1 MKELQVWVLIH
12 KRPMVQPLF
21 QGFFVQ
27 VNTVCYM
34 LSKDYQW
41 GPAEAIY
48 CFQLFYVLV
57 NKCISIIRGRTIQD
71 AQNNLLPSVL
81 ANKKLFKL

>member
-1 MKELQVWVLIH
+1 MTELQVWVLIH

-48 CFQLFYVLV
+48 CFQLFYVLRRIHTERITRR
-57 NKCISIIRGRTIQD
+57 NT
-71 AQNNLLPSVL
+71 P
-81 ANKKLFKL
+81 